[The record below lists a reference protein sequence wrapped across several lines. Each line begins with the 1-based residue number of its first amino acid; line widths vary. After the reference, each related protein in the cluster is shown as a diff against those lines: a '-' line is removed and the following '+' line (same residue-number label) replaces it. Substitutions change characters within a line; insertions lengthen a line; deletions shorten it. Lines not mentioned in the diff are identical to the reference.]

1 MDEIKREYRN
11 RVKVVFVKGE
21 CLSQKDNKELVDYFG
36 IVTIPTQVLLNK
48 EGKEYFRHNG
58 YLSAEE
64 LSKYFR

>member
-11 RVKVVFVKGE
+11 RVKVVFVNV
-21 CLSQKDNKELVDYFG
+21 SQKDNKELVDYFG

-48 EGKEYFRHNG
+48 EGKEYFRQNG
-58 YLSAEE
+58 YLSAVE

>member
-11 RVKVVFVKGE
+11 RVKVVFVNV
-21 CLSQKDNKELVDYFG
+21 SQKDNKELVDYFG

-64 LSKYFR
+64 L

>member
-11 RVKVVFVKGE
+11 RVKVVFVNV
-21 CLSQKDNKELVDYFG
+21 SQKDNKELVDYVG

>member
-11 RVKVVFVKGE
+11 RVKVVFVNV
-21 CLSQKDNKELVDYFG
+21 SQKDNKELVDYFG

-48 EGKEYFRHNG
+48 EGKEYSRHNG